1 MSSNLKSLGL
11 VSEMHCVFS
20 NWDLLSTSEGQSGAI
35 AISYMFSE
43 SFRQP
48 WLATQK
54 KTSHVWYWVFVTWSL
69 ALGGIVVSI
78 DEKRLFKPCMY
89 LYIKLDLVS
98 GCLYF
103 HMNSQSCDSL
113 WLFRQHYCFLPSLL
127 LRLSLLPH

>member
-35 AISYMFSE
+35 AISCMFSE

-89 LYIKLDLVS
+89 MCCGNHYLKAANRLEVTLRKISTRNIANVEK
-98 GCLYF
+98 
-103 HMNSQSCDSL
+103 SC
-113 WLFRQHYCFLPSLL
+113 
-127 LRLSLLPH
+127 LSLFSTEC